1 MSKINPRLPFIQE
14 AVDLFNPQTS
24 AEITLCAFLLGD
36 IAWSRVRAARETSFG
51 KDVGPDRFYKIELL
65 MEQAKDKYNDTLR

>member
-1 MSKINPRLPFIQE
+1 MSKTNPRLPFIQE
-14 AVDLFNPQTS
+14 AVDLFNPQTP

-36 IAWSRVRAARETSFG
+36 VAWYRIRAARDTSFG
-51 KDVGPDRFYKIELL
+51 RDISPERFYKIELL